1 MAEHERQVTTRQR
14 RRKNSLLLLGPVI
27 VLVGAAW
34 LYFTSGRYVGTDN
47 AYVQAD
53 ILAISSEVSGR
64 VIAAPVGTNDV
75 VEAGQLLLAID
86 AEPYRIALAQAQA
99 QLLAARDEVNALR
112 AAYGAV
118 QAQLKRS
125 QHEVDFQRREL
136 RRLQGL
142 AAENFVS
149 AAQIDAAEQKL
160 QMARSEFA
168 ALEQEASRIKASLS
182 GNPDL
187 PLEQHPR
194 YLAALAQLD
203 KAQLDLARTELRAP
217 KAGVVGSGPPLPGD
231 LVTAGRPLFS
241 LVLLDD
247 VWVDANL
254 KETDLAKVRV
264 GQKATVKVDAYPGQV
279 WQARVGSISPASG
292 SQFSL
297 LPPQNASGNWVKV
310 VQRIPVRLALVANE
324 DQPPLRAGMSAVVSI
339 EVLSTEPAA
348 KEFGQR

>member
-1 MAEHERQVTTRQR
+1 MAESPIRSGAGNHR
-14 RRKNSLLLLGPVI
+14 RRNGLLLLGPLI
-27 VLVGAAW
+27 VVLGAAW
-34 LYFTSGRYVGTDN
+34 FYLTGGRYVGTDN

-53 ILAISSEVSGR
+53 ILSISSEVSGR
-64 VIAAPVGTNDV
+64 VVAAPVGTNDL

-86 AEPYRIALAQAQA
+86 AEPYRIALMQAEA

-112 AAYGAV
+112 AAYGTI
-118 QAQLKRS
+118 QAQLKRA
-125 QHEVDFQRREL
+125 QHDVDFQVREL

-149 AAQIDAAEQKL
+149 ASQIDAAEQKL
-160 QMARSEFA
+160 QMARSEMA

-182 GNPDL
+182 GDPKL

-203 KAQLDLARTELRAP
+203 KARLDLARTELRAP

-247 VWVDANL
+247 IWVDANL
-254 KETDLAKVRV
+254 KETDLAKVQV
-264 GQKATVKVDAYPGQV
+264 GQLATVKVDAYPGRV

-292 SQFSL
+292 AQFSL

-339 EVLSTEPAA
+339 EVLSTEPTA